1 MRQRQSRPSP
11 KLWLLTDARND
22 AGLENAIHRLPR
34 GSGVVFRHYHLAEP
48 ERRQRFEAIRRICR
62 ARGLRLVLSGAPA
75 RARKWGADGSYG
87 DAVRGRTLA
96 TAHDLA
102 EIGRANRLRAA
113 AVLLSPVF
121 PTRSHPGGRMLGP
134 VRFLLLAQR
143 SLVPVI
149 ALGGMNRRSARR
161 LPGFGWAAIDG
172 LATRTPAKSSDSKT
186 ILDRD
191 SRQGA

>member
-1 MRQRQSRPSP
+1 MP

-22 AGLENAIHRLPR
+22 AGLEHAIHRLPR
-34 GSGVVFRHYHLAEP
+34 GGGVVFRHYHLAEP
-48 ERRQRFEAIRRICR
+48 ERRQRFETIRRICR
-62 ARGLRLVLSGAPA
+62 ARGLLLVLSGTPA
-75 RARKWGADGSYG
+75 LARTWRADGSYG
-87 DAVRGRTLA
+87 EAVRGRTLA
-96 TAHDLA
+96 TAHGLP
-102 EIGRANRLRAA
+102 EIGRANRLRAG

-121 PTRSHPGGRMLGP
+121 PTRSHPGGRTLGP